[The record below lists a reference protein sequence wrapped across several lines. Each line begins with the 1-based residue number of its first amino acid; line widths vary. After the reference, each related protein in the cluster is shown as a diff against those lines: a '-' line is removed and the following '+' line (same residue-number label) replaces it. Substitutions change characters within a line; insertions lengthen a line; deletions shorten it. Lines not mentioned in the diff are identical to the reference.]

1 MSKVKT
7 FFGEVKHELKETTWP
22 NKKEMKKNTLTVF
35 GVMAFF
41 TVFFWASD
49 SLLQFLLNII

>member
-7 FFGEVKHELKETTWP
+7 FFGEVKYELQATTWP

-41 TVFFWASD
+41 AAFFWASD
-49 SLLQFLLNII
+49 SFIQFLLNII